1 VVFGPAGEAEQR
13 SHPRSSTRSSTGDG
27 LRLEER
33 EEVMSAALTISSSP
47 SLVLPAGALFHPKML
62 QIGPSTSK
70 VEYQQLCSGLA
81 KIDDAEKIWICD
93 AVLFGMNK
101 FGKEEGSE
109 LAHTATGYTKGTCKK
124 LAYIAERFTPEHRPD
139 GFTRAHFK
147 ALLPFPQDWLNSWL
161 PTVCDC
167 RLSASSI
174 RALAVESFGSDPS
187 QRPMRKMRAVSIP
200 AALYARLAE
209 VSPTQKVS
217 TLAEAIFIEWLGRS
231 PEEQQFC
238 IAVAAEQKRQ
248 QKNERQRQ
256 RNAKRAE
263 REAERKAARDK
274 REAEALARKEE
285 IAAFKEAERTKLSA
299 DKEAERAAAIAAKA
313 KKKAVAHC
321 QKIAE
326 FTKRQGKHS
335 QWATK
340 SEADEVIKNA
350 PHLESYAC
358 DCGQFHIRRAVGAC
372 PSDGK
377 LSDDTSP
384 SSQTSAA

>member
-1 VVFGPAGEAEQR
+1 
-13 SHPRSSTRSSTGDG
+13 
-27 LRLEER
+27 
-33 EEVMSAALTISSSP
+33 
-47 SLVLPAGALFHPKML
+47 
-62 QIGPSTSK
+62 
-70 VEYQQLCSGLA
+70 
-81 KIDDAEKIWICD
+81 
-93 AVLFGMNK
+93 
-101 FGKEEGSE
+101 
-109 LAHTATGYTKGTCKK
+109 
-124 LAYIAERFTPEHRPD
+124 
-139 GFTRAHFK
+139 
-147 ALLPFPQDWLNSWL
+147 
-161 PTVCDC
+161 
-167 RLSASSI
+167 
-174 RALAVESFGSDPS
+174 
-187 QRPMRKMRAVSIP
+187 MRKMRAVSIP